1 MVDFEPHFDDEE
13 RFHYD
18 MRRSQEEQERNN
30 DEFRRQMA
38 ESSAVFEQDQ
48 QRLWD
53 DFNNAPPMKLPE
65 IPPAATDP
73 DIYANVDRL
82 LAENNELLRK
92 MGIGPEKNPEAE
104 PRKPAALEAAKKEPG
119 KFVDR
124 SARTGRSLDGSK

>member
-13 RFHYD
+13 RFHED

-38 ESSAVFEQDQ
+38 ESSEVFERDQ

-65 IPPAATDP
+65 IKPPAESE

-82 LAENNELLRK
+82 LAENKELLK
-92 MGIGPEKNPEAE
+92 QMGIDPEKKPEAE

-119 KFVDR
+119 KFADR